1 MTPAEAL
8 SRHLELCEELH
19 QLALEENRFLK
30 AQQRS
35 PDAALIERRRSL
47 LDRLNESLTAIRP
60 AAEEPAPTERVAR
73 ELRKETI
80 EKARTRILQILHLQ
94 KENEQLVLRYSLGA
108 PRPPSVP
115 PPPAAGHLQK
125 LYDRHR

>member
-1 MTPAEAL
+1 MNPADAL

-30 AQQRS
+30 TQQQS

-47 LDRLNESLTAIRP
+47 LDRLNDSLTAIRP
-60 AAEEPAPTERVAR
+60 AGEEPLPTDRMAR
-73 ELRKETI
+73 EQRKDTI

-108 PRPPSVP
+108 PRPTVPNTPPS
-115 PPPAAGHLQK
+115 AGHLQK
-125 LYDRHR
+125 LYERHR

>member
-1 MTPAEAL
+1 MTPADAL

-19 QLALEENRFLK
+19 QLALEENKYLK
-30 AQQRS
+30 VHQRA
-35 PDAALIERRRSL
+35 PDAALIGRRRSL
-47 LDRLNESLTAIRP
+47 LERLNESLTAIRP
-60 AAEEPAPTERVAR
+60 AGEEPLPSDRLAR
-73 ELRKETI
+73 EHRKDTI

-108 PRPPSVP
+108 PRPPVVTSP
-115 PPPAAGHLQK
+115 PSAGHLQK